1 VSLELEEETA
11 MALKS
16 GPRNVGAIDPNL
28 KTSPVLEE
36 TDEESYELRQAAPES
51 SVCYFNGEAFA
62 SGALVRSGSAVLK
75 CRQGVWVEIG
85 PADPRNP

>member
-1 VSLELEEETA
+1 
-11 MALKS
+11 MAPKA
-16 GPRNVGAIDPNL
+16 GPRNVGAIDPEL

-36 TDEESYELRQAAPES
+36 TDEESYELRHPAPDA

-62 SGALVRSGSAVLK
+62 TGDVVRSGSAILR
-75 CRQGVWVEIG
+75 CRQGVWIEVG

>member
-1 VSLELEEETA
+1 MGSKAAT
-11 MALKS
+11 
-16 GPRNVGAIDPNL
+16 RNVGAIDPEL

-36 TDEESYELRQAAPES
+36 TDEETYEPRHSVPDT

-62 SGALVRSGSAVLK
+62 TGAVVRSGSATLK
-75 CRQGVWVEIG
+75 CRQGVWIEIG

>member
-1 VSLELEEETA
+1 MKRGGEIPMVSTP
-11 MALKS
+11 

-36 TDEESYELRQAAPES
+36 TDEESYELRQAVPDG
-51 SVCYFNGEAFA
+51 SVCYFNGQVFA
-62 SGALVRSGSAVLK
+62 SGALVRSGSAILK
-75 CRQGVWVEIG
+75 CQQGVWIEIG